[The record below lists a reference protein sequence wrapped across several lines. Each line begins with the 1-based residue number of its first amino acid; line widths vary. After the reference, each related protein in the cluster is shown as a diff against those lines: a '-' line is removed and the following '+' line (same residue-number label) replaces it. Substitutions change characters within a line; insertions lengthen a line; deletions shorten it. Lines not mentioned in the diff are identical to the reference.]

1 MSRAAWCVVLLG
13 LAAPASPAALQ
24 VLIVQGLGG
33 EKTYEEQFTSQT
45 GGLRTASGALTT
57 PANVQVLSGAQAT
70 RENIESALHR
80 LATAPA
86 DDRLVLYMVGH
97 GSFDG
102 DEYKFN
108 IPGPDL
114 TGARLAELLNA
125 LPMRD
130 QLVVAGGSCSGALQ
144 DVLKNGTRI
153 VITGTRSGTESNVT
167 RFADEFVAALGN
179 AEADIDKNGSISAQ
193 EAFDFAQRRVKDF
206 YERDVRLA
214 TEHAVLRG
222 ERAPRFT
229 LARLPGAAGEAPV
242 ADNPQ
247 QSAER
252 SRITAALDALRLRKD
267 ELPAAEYDAQLEK
280 LLLQL
285 ATLDVGTAPGSGP

>member
-1 MSRAAWCVVLLG
+1 MSRAAWCAMLLG

-24 VLIVQGLGG
+24 ALIVQGLGG
-33 EKTYEEQFTSQT
+33 EKTYDEQFAAQT
-45 GGLRTASGALTT
+45 AGLRTATDALTA

-70 RENIESALHR
+70 RENIAAALRR

-86 DDRLVLYMVGH
+86 DDRLLLYLVGH

-114 TGARLAELLNA
+114 TGRTLAALLNA

-130 QLVVAGGSCSGALQ
+130 QLVVAGGSSSGALQ
-144 DVLKNGTRI
+144 DVLKNGTRV
-153 VITGTRSGTESNVT
+153 VITGTRSGTESNIT
-167 RFADEFVAALGN
+167 RFAGEFAVALGN
-179 AEADIDKNGSISAQ
+179 ADADIDKNGSISAQ
-193 EAFDFAQRRVKDF
+193 EAFDFAQRRVSDF
-206 YERDVRLA
+206 YQRDVRLA

-229 LARLPGAAGEAPV
+229 LARLPGAAGETV
-242 ADNPQ
+242 VDDPQ

-252 SRITAALDALRLRKD
+252 SRILTALDALRLRKD
-267 ELPAAEYDAQLEK
+267 QLPPAEYDAQLET

-285 ATLDVGTAPGSGP
+285 ATLDLGAAPGAKP

>member
-1 MSRAAWCVVLLG
+1 MSRAAWCLLLLG
-13 LAAPASPAALQ
+13 LAAPASSAALQ
-24 VLIVQGLGG
+24 VLIAQGLGG
-33 EKTYEEQFTSQT
+33 EKTYDEQFATQT
-45 GGLRTASGALTT
+45 AALRTAANALTA

-70 RENIESALHR
+70 RENIEAALRR

-86 DDRLVLYMVGH
+86 DDRLVLYLVGH

-114 TGARLAELLNA
+114 TGRTLAALLNA

-130 QLVVAGGSCSGALQ
+130 QLVVAGGSSSGALQ
-144 DVLKNGTRI
+144 DLLKSDTRI
-153 VITGTRSGTESNVT
+153 VITGTRSGTESNIT
-167 RFADEFVAALGN
+167 RFADEFAVALGE
-179 AEADIDKNGSISAQ
+179 ADADIDKNGSVSAQ

-206 YERDVRLA
+206 YQRDVRLA

-222 ERAPRFT
+222 QRAPRFT
-229 LARLPGAAGEAPV
+229 LARLPGAAGEAV
-242 ADNPQ
+242 MADEPL
-247 QSAER
+247 QSPER
-252 SRITAALDALRLRKD
+252 SRILAALDALRLRKD
-267 ELPAAEYDAQLEK
+267 QLPPTEYDAQLET

-285 ATLDVGTAPGSGP
+285 ATLDLGAAPGARP